1 MPVFGNKT
9 KRGILYGAA
18 LVIAVVLLFPFIT
31 EYALNTA
38 RVRQKVAHLAKAR
51 AGIEIQPENI
61 EFMVVPGPKG
71 LTLDV
76 GFKHLQCTFDPS
88 FKIRVKALYVEL
100 DSLKLLWG
108 KVSPTGISIDT
119 PDISFT
125 PARPPGPSA
134 PKPSRTLDLKPNR
147 ENLQK
152 FFNLFPDSPDTFD
165 LALNNLKSD
174 YFKSLSGMMTVS
186 KTRRTIDLH
195 TTVQNVHIPRPKIS
209 RIPCLKDVPIQAIE
223 SETVELFATLSKGKG
238 ITGHFTLGGVGLI
251 PDSDLGKPVTA
262 NSIHAE
268 FGFSRQA
275 WSFKLSP
282 ADVAF
287 PRAGQAGMEFYTNK
301 DTGQTRLAFIGS
313 SVDINQAR
321 QVSLAL
327 GSHIWVVGRI
337 FDILRGGTATDVKV
351 SFNSDTLAELT
362 HLGHLVITGSAQDA
376 SVKIPQTPLLVTAI
390 NGSVVIRD
398 KMLNVDARAGRVGGS
413 SITRGTLELD
423 LESSHHPFIGEFDIQ
438 ADLSDLPAQLISLM
452 PDTGL
457 ARELEKIHN
466 SSGSAMARLLL
477 EMKMEDPQPLVKVF
491 AKNVVVKGSYERL
504 PLPINISKT
513 DFAYTGEAVILDRLS
528 GSLHNSL
535 FERVSAS
542 IDLSVPD
549 YALTIASGNAS
560 IRLEDA
566 AAVVE
571 SIPAHLEPVIPATPV
586 SGIINVNLSHLSGPF
601 FNPGQWR
608 FQLAGSGNDIKLKT
622 PSSPE
627 AVQNLS
633 GRFSLTEKAIQVSD
647 LAADIHDLSCLP
659 GKLPEPVLKSI
670 CLPLKL
676 SRMHI
681 DMEKGIHQVSGQVLF
696 PSGALLGFNLKGAD
710 PDHLLPTQLS
720 LTDHDLTRALLK
732 FNRDPDA
739 ALIDF
744 QGHLFSQT
752 IENLFIKKS
761 PLYTGFRHF
770 TGDSPFIIYM
780 DESSGLHA
788 DISHINIDSLLDNL
802 QQTDLGPHQKLWAK
816 NDAHFNVKK
825 LSFKGFPVSDLDAVL
840 KLNRDSTDIQVKRL
854 NLCGMDASG
863 QIALTGDLSSQ
874 TASLDAGIRAVDKED
889 IEPTLACLFNKS
901 HLIQGPFS
909 FSCDL
914 KAKAGLDQLSKN
926 LNGTL
931 SFHSTKG
938 RIFKLTL
945 LSRILSVINVLT
957 APDLSQEGFSY
968 HTFDVEGDIKDGVIH
983 LNKAVIDGENMAI
996 TFSGWISPFEN
1007 DMDLTF
1013 LVAPF
1018 KTIDAIIQH
1027 IPVLST
1033 ALQGRLI
1040 SFPAKAKGPVD
1051 DPVVTPLH
1059 PSAVGKGLVNMM
1071 TDIIK
1076 TPIRLFQETP

>member
-1 MPVFGNKT
+1 MPAFGNKT

-18 LVIAVVLLFPFIT
+18 LVIAVVLLFPFLA

-61 EFMVVPGPKG
+61 EFMVVPGHKG
-71 LTLDV
+71 LVLDV
-76 GFKHLQCTFDPS
+76 GFKHLQCAFDPS

-108 KVSPTGISIDT
+108 KVSPVGISIDT

-125 PARPPGPSA
+125 PAKPPGPSS
-134 PKPSRTLDLKPNR
+134 PKPSRTLDLNPNR
-147 ENLQK
+147 ENVEK

-165 LALNNLKSD
+165 LALSNLKSD

-186 KTRRTIDLH
+186 KTRRAIELH
-195 TTVQNVHIPRPKIS
+195 ITVQNVHLSRPKIS
-209 RIPCLKDVPIQAIE
+209 QIPHLKTFPIQAIE
-223 SETVELFATLSKGKG
+223 SETVELFAALSKEKG
-238 ITGHFTLGGVGLI
+238 IQGHFTLGGVGLI
-251 PDSDLGKPVTA
+251 PDSDSGKPVAA
-262 NSIHAE
+262 NSVHAE

-275 WSFKLSP
+275 WSVKLSP
-282 ADVAF
+282 ADVVY
-287 PRAGQAGMEFYTNK
+287 PRAGQAGMEFYTDK
-301 DTGQTRLAFIGS
+301 DTGQTRLTFSGS
-313 SVDINQAR
+313 RVDIDQAR
-321 QVSLAL
+321 QASLAL
-327 GSHIWVVGRI
+327 GSHIRVVDRI
-337 FDILRGGTATDVKV
+337 FDILREGIAKDVKV
-351 SFNSDTLAELT
+351 SFNSDALEELT

-398 KMLNVDARAGRVGGS
+398 KILNVDARAGRVGGS
-413 SITRGTLELD
+413 SITKGKLELD
-423 LESSHHPFIGEFDIQ
+423 LESSHHPFTGEFDIQ
-438 ADLSDLPAQLISLM
+438 ADLSDLPAKLISLM

-457 ARELEKIHN
+457 ARELEKVHN
-466 SSGSAMARLLL
+466 TSGSAGARLFL
-477 EMKMEDPQPLVKVF
+477 EMKMEDPQPIVKVF
-491 AKNVVVKGSYERL
+491 AKDVAVKGSYERL
-504 PLPINISKT
+504 PLPIKISKAE
-513 DFAYTGEAVILDRLS
+513 FAYTGESVILDNLS
-528 GSLHNSL
+528 GSLHDSL
-535 FERVSAS
+535 FEKISAV
-542 IDLSVPD
+542 IDLSGSD

-566 AAVVE
+566 AMVVE
-571 SIPAHLEPVIPATPV
+571 SIPARIEPVIPATVV
-586 SGIINVNLSHLSGPF
+586 SGRVNVNLSHLTGPF
-601 FNPGQWR
+601 FHPGQWR
-608 FQLAGSGNDIKLKT
+608 FQLDGSGSGIKLKT
-622 PSSPE
+622 PSSPK

-633 GRFSLTEKAIQVSD
+633 GRFNLTDKVVQISD
-647 LAADIHDLSCLP
+647 LTAGIHDLSCLP
-659 GKLPEPVLKSI
+659 GKLPGFILKSI
-670 CLPLKL
+670 DLPLKL

-681 DMEKGIHQVSGQVLF
+681 DMEKGTHQVSGQVLF
-696 PSGALLGFNLKGAD
+696 PAGALLGFDLKGDD
-710 PDHLLPTQLS
+710 PDHLLPTRLS
-720 LTDHDLTRALLK
+720 LTDQNQTRAVLK

-744 QGHLFSQT
+744 QGRLHSKT
-752 IENLFIKKS
+752 IENLFIKGS
-761 PLYTGFRHF
+761 PLYTGFMHF
-770 TGDSPFIIYM
+770 TGNSPLTIYK
-780 DESSGLHA
+780 DETSGFHA

-802 QQTDLGPHQKLWAK
+802 HQTNLGPHQKLWAK
-816 NDAHFNVKK
+816 NDAHVNVKT
-825 LSFKGFPVSDLDAVL
+825 LSFKGFPVSDLDATL
-840 KLNRDSTDIQVKRL
+840 KLNRDSTDIRVNHL
-854 NLCGMDASG
+854 NLCHLDASG
-863 QIALTGDLSSQ
+863 RIVLTGDLTSQ
-874 TASLDAGIRAVDKED
+874 TASLDAGIRAVDKKN
-889 IEPTLACLFNKS
+889 IEPTLACLFNKT

-914 KAKAGLDQLSKN
+914 NAKAGLDQLSKN
-926 LNGTL
+926 LNGAL
-931 SFHSTKG
+931 SFHSANG

-945 LSRILSVINVLT
+945 LSRILSVLNVLT
-957 APDLSQEGFSY
+957 VPDLSQDGFSY

-983 LNKAVIDGENMAI
+983 LNRAVIDGENMAI
-996 TFSGWISPFEN
+996 IFSGWISPFEN

-1059 PSAVGKGLVNMM
+1059 PSAVGKGLVNIM